1 MAFRTELKF
10 LLTSLIIHGIFAT
23 QTESSQ
29 FGNHHHSRRL
39 LQTFDPS
46 FPFII
51 VLSLSFLGLIS
62 CLFQFR
68 HILFSMQQSFK
79 VEKTPFSSD
88 FALYQSTV

>member
-1 MAFRTELKF
+1 MAFRTFLGF
-10 LLTSLIIHGIFAT
+10 LLKSLVIHVVLAT
-23 QTESSQ
+23 QPESSRYEIQ
-29 FGNHHHSRRL
+29 HHSRRL

-51 VLSLSFLGLIS
+51 VLSLSFLGLVS

-79 VEKTPFSSD
+79 VAKTPFSSD

>member
-1 MAFRTELKF
+1 MAFRTDLRF
-10 LLTSLIIHGIFAT
+10 ILMLLIIHGVFAT

-29 FGNHHHSRRL
+29 FGNYHHSRRL

-51 VLSLSFLGLIS
+51 VLSLSFLGLVS

-68 HILFSMQQSFK
+68 HMLFSMQQSFK
-79 VEKTPFSSD
+79 VAKTPFSSD